1 MKAIRVSEEW
11 QKAGVYYI
19 RTEAIVLGFDLSL
32 EGEFAD
38 DKPGDKYIL
47 VLDDNGKPL
56 STNRVHVIPKLGI
69 AKIERVAT
77 ISSARGLGAGRL
89 GIEEAE
95 RWANELGYKHIVITS
110 REQAEGFYKKLG
122 YITRDDMNPDTLAP
136 KSADDPVRN
145 DIDPRFICV
154 YMEKVI
160 S

>member
-19 RTEAIVLGFDLSL
+19 RTEAMVLEFDLSL

-89 GIEEAE
+89 GIEEA
-95 RWANELGYKHIVITS
+95 
-110 REQAEGFYKKLG
+110 
-122 YITRDDMNPDTLAP
+122 
-136 KSADDPVRN
+136 
-145 DIDPRFICV
+145 
-154 YMEKVI
+154 
-160 S
+160 